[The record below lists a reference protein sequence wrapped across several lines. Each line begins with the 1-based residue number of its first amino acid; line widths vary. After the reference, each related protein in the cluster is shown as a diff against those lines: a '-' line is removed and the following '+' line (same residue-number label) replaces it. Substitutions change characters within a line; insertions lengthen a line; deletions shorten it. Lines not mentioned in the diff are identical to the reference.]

1 MCFPSDVENLPM
13 ALKEKWNKVV
23 DDLRAGESG
32 KMIQDLQNS
41 WKEIAICLVTAMVYS
56 LLYMYAMSIFPTA
69 IAYMAIIFIELVFVV
84 GGAGLIF
91 ESFKTDDK
99 DRKNGYLIGGAVYL
113 LFGVFFNIMM
123 FCFWSKLKEGIAI
136 IDATADFFI
145 ATKRIIFVS
154 LF

>member
-1 MCFPSDVENLPM
+1 
-13 ALKEKWNKVV
+13 
-23 DDLRAGESG
+23 
-32 KMIQDLQNS
+32 
-41 WKEIAICLVTAMVYS
+41 MVYS

-69 IAYMAIIFIELVFVV
+69 IAYVAIIFIELVFVV